1 MIMTLRK
8 IFCMLSCMLT
18 VSACGGETPVPGPN
32 EGNQGGNEGGG
43 EGSGPAYYIS
53 YSRGS
58 DSNPGTSPD
67 APWKT
72 LDRINRGTFEPGDR
86 ILLKSGDTW
95 NSVTV
100 INSKFTGTAEKPI
113 VISSYGDGAKPRLT
127 APTAPAGSSILTI
140 NNSDHLVVENL
151 EVSNGTGYG
160 LVMGINDGGTH
171 GDIVMRNI
179 HTADM
184 PYVGIWFNAEHNR
197 NVEIV
202 SCTSE
207 RTMHLFAVSGGTN
220 IDVTDCKAEYCH
232 YGGYSIIGVK
242 GGTMKN
248 CKSLYGGQEPAPQ
261 GTCGL
266 FLGIVDGY
274 EVVDSEFAYQQRLGT
289 DPDGEG
295 IDFERNNRN
304 VVIRNCHM
312 HDNAGC
318 AIMFFESG
326 GGSEQANDHCTIE
339 NCRFENNHRNAR
351 SPRGFE
357 IHFSHLDDNNYGVIR
372 NNTFDLPEG
381 VMFVSTADPSV
392 TIEGNKLAD
401 GTPLVIAP
409 AYTGS
414 PAVANGGFESPAL
427 EYGKY
432 EHRPM
437 GGVWTFRGNSGVAR
451 YGSDF
456 NPPPAPEGSQV
467 LFLQGAS
474 DVTQWVSLA
483 AGSYKLT
490 CKASYRE
497 NSGLGQSMAF
507 YVDGRQVSD
516 MFSPADAT
524 AYTAYESNPFTV
536 EEGVRMI
543 EIRSFSE
550 EDKTVFVDDIALVPV
565 Q

>member
-1 MIMTLRK
+1 
-8 IFCMLSCMLT
+8 MLPGKPWTGSI
-18 VSACGGETPVPGPN
+18 GGH
-32 EGNQGGNEGGG
+32 
-43 EGSGPAYYIS
+43 
-53 YSRGS
+53 
-58 DSNPGTSPD
+58 SN
-67 APWKT
+67 
-72 LDRINRGTFEPGDR
+72 RGDR

-100 INSKFTGTAEKPI
+100 IDSKFTGTAEKPI

-232 YGGYSIIGVK
+232 YGGYSIIGVE

-261 GTCGL
+261 GACGL

-274 EVVDSEFAYQQRLGT
+274 EVVDSEFAYQQRLGART
-289 DPDGEG
+289 LMGGHRFRAEQPQCRHPELPYARQCRMRHHV
-295 IDFERNNRN
+295 FR
-304 VVIRNCHM
+304 
-312 HDNAGC
+312 
-318 AIMFFESG
+318 SG
-326 GGSEQANDHCTIE
+326 GGSEQANDHLNDPE
-339 NCRFENNHRNAR
+339 LPFREQDNYRNAR

-392 TIEGNKLAD
+392 TIED
-401 GTPLVIAP
+401 
-409 AYTGS
+409 
-414 PAVANGGFESPAL
+414 NG
-427 EYGKY
+427 
-432 EHRPM
+432 
-437 GGVWTFRGNSGVAR
+437 
-451 YGSDF
+451 
-456 NPPPAPEGSQV
+456 
-467 LFLQGAS
+467 
-474 DVTQWVSLA
+474 
-483 AGSYKLT
+483 
-490 CKASYRE
+490 
-497 NSGLGQSMAF
+497 
-507 YVDGRQVSD
+507 
-516 MFSPADAT
+516 
-524 AYTAYESNPFTV
+524 
-536 EEGVRMI
+536 
-543 EIRSFSE
+543 
-550 EDKTVFVDDIALVPV
+550 
-565 Q
+565 